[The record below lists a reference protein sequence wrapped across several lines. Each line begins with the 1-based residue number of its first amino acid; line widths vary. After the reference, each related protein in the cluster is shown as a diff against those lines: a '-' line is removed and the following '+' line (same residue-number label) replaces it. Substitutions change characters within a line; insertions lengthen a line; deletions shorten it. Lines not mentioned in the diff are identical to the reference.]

1 MSMNEAR
8 QKLARD
14 LERASSPRLRKER
27 MADGRFSIG
36 FFFEIAFFSF

>member
-14 LERASSPRLRKER
+14 LERASNPRLRKER

-36 FFFEIAFFSF
+36 FFQIAFFFF